1 MTGKSSHNQISKALD
16 SFQAA
21 KAREGD
27 RRAFELLYKRW
38 HAPLLRFA
46 HRQIGHRD
54 IAKDVMQDAAL
65 AMAKNI
71 HRLNDPEMFSSW
83 AYTIVRRRCVDHI
96 KANVKDRDLKTKFA
110 AQPETSPA
118 FESADAMTIRQGLA
132 KLSETE
138 RLLLTLFYVEG
149 LTGAELAAAMD
160 MPLGTIKSRLFAA
173 RQHLKLLYENP
184 PSHQRSKGDENE

>member
-1 MTGKSSHNQISKALD
+1 MAREIPHNQVSKALD

-21 KAREGD
+21 KARQGD

-46 HRQIGHRD
+46 YRQMGHPD

-71 HRLNDPEMFSSW
+71 HRLNDPDLFSNW
-83 AYTIVRRRCVDHI
+83 AYTIVRRRCADRI
-96 KANVKDRDLKTKFA
+96 KANIKDRDLKANFA
-110 AQPETSPA
+110 VELNPKD
-118 FESADAMTIRQGLA
+118 SADSAEAMSIRQGLA
-132 KLSETE
+132 KLPDTE

-149 LTGAELAAAMD
+149 LTGAELGAAMGL
-160 MPLGTIKSRLFAA
+160 PLGTIKSRLFAA
-173 RQHLKLLYENP
+173 RQHLKILYETT
-184 PSHQRSKGDENE
+184 SKGDEHD

>member
-1 MTGKSSHNQISKALD
+1 VATERPHKQISKALD

-21 KAREGD
+21 RARSGD

-46 HRQIGHRD
+46 FRQTGHREA
-54 IAKDVMQDAAL
+54 AKDVMQEAAL

-71 HRLNDPEMFSSW
+71 HRLNNPDMFSSW
-83 AYTIVRRRCVDHI
+83 AYTIVRRRCADYI
-96 KANVKDRDLKTKFA
+96 KANIKDRNLKSNFA
-110 AQPETSPA
+110 AEPKSDAVAQ
-118 FESADAMTIRQGLA
+118 SAEAMSIRQGLA
-132 KLSETE
+132 KLPETE

-149 LTGAELAAAMD
+149 LTGAELASALN

-173 RQHLKLLYENP
+173 RQHLKTLYENP
-184 PSHQRSKGDENE
+184 SKGDENERL

>member
-1 MTGKSSHNQISKALD
+1 MAAETPHKQVAKALD

-21 KAREGD
+21 KAQQGD

-46 HRQIGHRD
+46 YRQIGHSEA
-54 IAKDVMQDAAL
+54 AKDVMQDAAL

-71 HRLNDPEMFSSW
+71 HRLNDPDMFSSW
-83 AYTIVRRRCVDHI
+83 AYTIVRRRCADHI
-96 KANVKDRDLKTKFA
+96 KANIKDRDLKAQFA
-110 AQPETSPA
+110 AKPEA
-118 FESADAMTIRQGLA
+118 GAAIESAEAMSIRQGLA
-132 KLSETE
+132 KLPETE

-160 MPLGTIKSRLFAA
+160 LPLGTIKSRLFAA
-173 RQHLKLLYENP
+173 RQHLKTLYETT
-184 PSHQRSKGDENE
+184 SKGDENE